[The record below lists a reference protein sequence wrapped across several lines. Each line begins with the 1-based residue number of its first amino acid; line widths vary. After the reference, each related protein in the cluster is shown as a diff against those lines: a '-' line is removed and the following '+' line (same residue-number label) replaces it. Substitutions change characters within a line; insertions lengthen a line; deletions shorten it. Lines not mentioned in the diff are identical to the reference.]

1 VVLVI
6 LDGWGIGREDE
17 TNPIFLADTPVWDK
31 ITGRY
36 PFTTLEASG
45 EAVGLRKGKKGNSQA
60 GHMNMAAGRVVPQD
74 DVRIDTAF
82 KDGSFYENEAFLEAI
97 DRAREKKAALHL
109 LALLSRKSSHGS
121 VDYPLALLRLAKERG
136 LRKVYI
142 HIIFDGRS
150 TDPGSAPQLLEE
162 FGREM
167 EGIGIGQ
174 IVSGMGRGVALDRDK
189 NYREKTKLAYDAL
202 VFGKGKTVCAYPIAR

>member
-31 ITGRY
+31 ITGQY